1 MQPEQLNFIID
12 RLEAIDQ
19 KYDSKLDRILEQT
32 TKTNGRVTSLENSS
46 IEAKAK
52 LETLYNSHN
61 SNKAVGKVLWA
72 AACILGTV
80 VGFLAEHFINTFLN
94 H

>member
-32 TKTNGRVTSLENSS
+32 TKTNGRVTNLE
-46 IEAKAK
+46 ADRAK
-52 LETLYNSHN
+52 LETLYNAHN

-72 AACILGTV
+72 AACVIGTV
-80 VGFLAEHFINTFLN
+80 IGFLAERFINTFLN